1 MILAKNDAIN
11 LFFEVVSMKHG
22 SNVDGSQKLFFDRSS
37 GEPYEVIARK
47 LWNGIDHFVLKC
59 KRDGSEVT
67 LSNTGI
73 SMRFSKS
80 ADVNPHNRWLMI
92 KDRIR

>member
-1 MILAKNDAIN
+1 
-11 LFFEVVSMKHG
+11 MKHG
-22 SNVDGSQKLFFDRSS
+22 DGVQGLQELLFDRSS
-37 GEPYEVIARK
+37 GEPYEVIAKK

-67 LSNTGI
+67 LSNAGI

-80 ADVNPHNRWLMI
+80 ANGTSNNRWLMI

>member
-1 MILAKNDAIN
+1 MRSTC
-11 LFFEVVSMKHG
+11 FFEAASMKHG
-22 SNVDGSQKLFFDRSS
+22 SNVDGSQELFFDRSS
-37 GEPYEVIARK
+37 GEPYEVIAKK

-67 LSNTGI
+67 LSNAGI

-80 ADVNPHNRWLMI
+80 TNVNPHNRWLMI

>member
-1 MILAKNDAIN
+1 MQPTY
-11 LFFEVVSMKHG
+11 FFEAVSMKQG
-22 SNVDGSQKLFFDRSS
+22 SSVGGSQEVFFDRSS

-67 LSNTGI
+67 LSNAGI

-80 ADVNPHNRWLMI
+80 TNVNPHNRWLMI
-92 KDRIR
+92 KDWIR

>member
-1 MILAKNDAIN
+1 MR
-11 LFFEVVSMKHG
+11 HG
-22 SNVDGSQKLFFDRSS
+22 NNVEGLQELLFDRSS
-37 GEPYEVIARK
+37 GEPYEVIAKK

-67 LSNTGI
+67 LSNAGI

-80 ADVNPHNRWLMI
+80 ESGKQNNRWLTI
-92 KDRIR
+92 KDKLR

>member
-1 MILAKNDAIN
+1 
-11 LFFEVVSMKHG
+11 MKHG
-22 SNVDGSQKLFFDRSS
+22 DDVQGLQELLFDRSS
-37 GEPYEVIARK
+37 GEPYEVIAKK

-67 LSNTGI
+67 LSNAGI

-80 ADVNPHNRWLMI
+80 SNGASNNRWLMI

>member
-1 MILAKNDAIN
+1 
-11 LFFEVVSMKHG
+11 MKHG
-22 SNVDGSQKLFFDRSS
+22 DEVQGLQELLFDRSS
-37 GEPYEVIARK
+37 GEPYEVIAKK

-67 LSNTGI
+67 LSNAGI

-80 ADVNPHNRWLMI
+80 SNGTSNNRWLLI

>member
-1 MILAKNDAIN
+1 
-11 LFFEVVSMKHG
+11 MKYDN
-22 SNVDGSQKLFFDRSS
+22 NVGDSQEIFFDRSS
-37 GEPYEVIARK
+37 GEPYEVVARK

-67 LSNTGI
+67 LSNAGI

-80 ADVNPHNRWLMI
+80 TNVNPNNRWLMI
-92 KDRIR
+92 KDKIR

>member
-1 MILAKNDAIN
+1 MDYGNNRQGLHEL
-11 LFFEVVSMKHG
+11 LFDK
-22 SNVDGSQKLFFDRSS
+22 SS
-37 GEPYEVIARK
+37 GEPYEVIAKK

-67 LSNTGI
+67 LSNAGI

-80 ADVNPHNRWLMI
+80 ANVQPNNRWLMI

>member
-1 MILAKNDAIN
+1 
-11 LFFEVVSMKHG
+11 MKHDN
-22 SNVDGSQKLFFDRSS
+22 NVGDSQEIFFDRSS
-37 GEPYEVIARK
+37 GELYEVVARK

-67 LSNTGI
+67 LSNAGI

-80 ADVNPHNRWLMI
+80 TNVNPHNRWLMI
-92 KDRIR
+92 KDKIR

>member
-1 MILAKNDAIN
+1 M
-11 LFFEVVSMKHG
+11 EHG
-22 SNVDGSQKLFFDRSS
+22 GDVQGLEELLFDRSS
-37 GEPYEVIARK
+37 GEPYEVIAKK

-67 LSNTGI
+67 LSNAGI

-80 ADVNPHNRWLMI
+80 VNGTSNNRWLMI

>member
-1 MILAKNDAIN
+1 
-11 LFFEVVSMKHG
+11 MKHS
-22 SNVDGSQKLFFDRSS
+22 SNIEISQEIFFDRSS
-37 GEPYEVIARK
+37 GEPYEVVARK

-67 LSNTGI
+67 LSNAGI

-80 ADVNPHNRWLMI
+80 NNVNPNNRWLMI
-92 KDRIR
+92 KDKIG

>member
-1 MILAKNDAIN
+1 MKQGSSVDESQ
-11 LFFEVVSMKHG
+11 EV
-22 SNVDGSQKLFFDRSS
+22 FFDRSS

-67 LSNTGI
+67 LSNAGI

-80 ADVNPHNRWLMI
+80 TNVNPHNRWLMI
-92 KDRIR
+92 KGWIR

>member
-1 MILAKNDAIN
+1 
-11 LFFEVVSMKHG
+11 MKHDN
-22 SNVDGSQKLFFDRSS
+22 NVGDSQEIFFDRSS
-37 GEPYEVIARK
+37 GEPYEVVARK

-67 LSNTGI
+67 LSNAGI

-80 ADVNPHNRWLMI
+80 NNVNPNNRWLMI
-92 KDRIR
+92 KDRVR